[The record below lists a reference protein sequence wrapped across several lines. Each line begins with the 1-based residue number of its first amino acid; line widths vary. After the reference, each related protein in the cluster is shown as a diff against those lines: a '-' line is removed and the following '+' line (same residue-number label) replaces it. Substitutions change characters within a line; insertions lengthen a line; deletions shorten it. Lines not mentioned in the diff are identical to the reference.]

1 VSFLCCSLL
10 DTRLTQV
17 LSAEALFDRDDA
29 GRVRWY
35 LGAPLDGP
43 TQHAVHRTGV
53 LNGPRPTPSLEYLAF
68 RAQRR
73 ADGAGPATRRH
84 DVPKLSSGQTKSVL
98 SSLPVASLDIDRG
111 E

>member
-1 VSFLCCSLL
+1 M
-10 DTRLTQV
+10 QV

-53 LNGPRPTPSLEYLAF
+53 LNEPRPTPSLEYLAF

-73 ADGAGPATRRH
+73 ADGAGPAARRQ
-84 DVPKLSSGQTKSVL
+84 DVPKFPSSRKAAMSA
-98 SSLPVASLDIDRG
+98 LPAASLDIDRG